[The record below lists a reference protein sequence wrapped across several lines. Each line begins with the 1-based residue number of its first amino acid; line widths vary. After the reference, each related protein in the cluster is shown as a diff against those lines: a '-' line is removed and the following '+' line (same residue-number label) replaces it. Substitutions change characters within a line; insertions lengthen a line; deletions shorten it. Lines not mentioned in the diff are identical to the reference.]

1 MSQSKGGGDGES
13 KSRMKTGGERVGE
26 REGGRGAGRKRE
38 IIQLQYRNLT
48 KRYMNDNS

>member
-26 REGGRGAGRKRE
+26 REEGGAGEKGRSFSCNTG
-38 IIQLQYRNLT
+38 I
-48 KRYMNDNS
+48 